1 MRKILL
7 AIACA
12 AFVANAASGCGAGQ
26 TIPADARKTVVS
38 LTKIDCADC
47 GDQIVED
54 LRKRPGVY
62 EATFNKRSA
71 EIVVVAAPTFDV
83 FTTVRQLASVEG
95 FGTILGAGQGKYLD
109 WAAFPEGAD
118 VKTAAQNGEDVPDL
132 KQILAPGK
140 VTVVD
145 FSAAWCGP
153 CRKLD
158 EHMAKLLSARKDV
171 AYRKLD
177 VADWDTP
184 LAQHYLKN
192 VPALPY
198 VIIFN
203 ATGGKV
209 DEIAGL
215 DLARVNAAVEKAS
228 R

>member
-7 AIACA
+7 ALACA
-12 AFVANAASGCGAGQ
+12 ASLAVSACGAGQ
-26 TIPADARKTVVS
+26 SIPADAQTTVVS

-62 EATFNKRSA
+62 EAKFNRRAA
-71 EIVVVAAPTFDV
+71 EVVVTAAPSFDV

-95 FGTILGAGQGKYLD
+95 FGAILGAGQGKYLD
-109 WAAFPEGAD
+109 WATFPEGAD
-118 VKTAAQNGEDVPDL
+118 VAIAAKNGEDVPDL
-132 KQILAPGK
+132 KQVLAPGK
-140 VTVVD
+140 VTIVD
-145 FSAAWCGP
+145 FSAVWCEP

-158 EHMAKLLSARKDV
+158 EHIVKLLTTRKEL

-177 VADWDTP
+177 IADWDTP
-184 LAQHYLKN
+184 LAQRYLKN

-198 VIIFN
+198 VIVFN
-203 ATGGKV
+203 AAGEKV
-209 DEIAGL
+209 DAIAGF
-215 DLARVNAAVEKAS
+215 DVARFDAALAKAS